1 MRGKLKERLPEAVF
15 HNAALA
21 GIFRQMAA
29 CYRYMGPDQRFRA
42 MAYDRAARTIA
53 NLKNDISFYAQSLA
67 SLDTLNGIGESI
79 AEKIMEYLKT
89 GKIQT
94 FETLKTAVPEDL
106 MSLMDINGFGPATI
120 RLLHD
125 SLGVNNREELA
136 AALLSGEVAQI
147 KGFGEKR
154 IENMKRGLKLFKEY
168 HSRMLLPDA
177 LNIGAELQSLLS
189 GIKQVKEILLAGSL
203 RRRKETIG
211 DIDIILTADR
221 KYWKKIIAVII
232 GFQGVTR
239 VLASGETKASFIYGP
254 QKVQVDIRLV
264 HDFEFGAASL
274 YFTGSKE
281 HNIRLRLMAKE
292 KGWKLNEY
300 GLFESD
306 TDKRI
311 AGRTEAEIYRK
322 LEMDY
327 IPPELREDR
336 GELETASH
344 EELPRLLEE
353 KDIKGDLQM
362 HSTWSDGA
370 ESIETIATFIKS
382 HFPHYHYIV
391 ITDHSPSERLAHG
404 LKPADF
410 RKQFVEID
418 KINKKIKSDFVK
430 KGVEV
435 DILADGSLDLPDDLL
450 DQFDWV
456 TASIH
461 SNFNQDNTGRLI
473 RACNHPAIHC
483 IGHPSGRLIGKRNAY
498 PLDWE
503 RVFKTAAAT
512 GTAMEINA
520 QPERL
525 DLKDDL
531 IQKALEFG
539 VTLTVSTDAHDLD
552 QFSFMAYGVSMA
564 RRGWCT
570 AKSVLNAQTWTA
582 IENFKKRKKAM
593 LRH

>member
-1 MRGKLKERLPEAVF
+1 MRRKSIEGHAEGIF

-21 GIFRQMAA
+21 GIFRQMSA

-42 MAYDRAARTIA
+42 IAYDNAARTIA
-53 NLKNDISFYAQSLA
+53 NLKEDISSYAQNLA
-67 SLDTLNGIGESI
+67 SLDALKGVGESI

-94 FETLKTAVPEDL
+94 FEDLKASVPEDL

-125 SLGVNNREELA
+125 SLGVNNRDELA
-136 AALLSGEVAQI
+136 AALVSGEVAQI

-177 LNIGAELQSLLS
+177 LSIGSELQNLLTR
-189 GIKQVKEILLAGSL
+189 IKQVKEILLAGSL

-221 KYWKKIIAVII
+221 KYWKKIIATIV
-232 GFQGVTR
+232 GFQGVAR

-281 HNIRLRLMAKE
+281 HNIRLRLLAKE

-306 TDKRI
+306 TEKRI
-311 AGRTEAEIYRK
+311 AGGTEAEIYRK
-322 LEMDY
+322 LGMDF

-336 GELETASH
+336 GEIEAASQGK
-344 EELPRLLEE
+344 LPRLLEE
-353 KDIKGDLQM
+353 KEIKGDLQM

-370 ESIETIATFIKS
+370 ESIETIAGFVKS
-382 HFPHYHYIV
+382 QFPQYQYIV

-404 LKPADF
+404 LKAADF
-410 RKQFVEID
+410 LKQFEEID
-418 KINKKIKSDFVK
+418 QINKKNRDDFVK

-435 DILADGSLDLPDDLL
+435 DVLADGSLDLSDDLL
-450 DQFDWV
+450 CQFDWV

-473 RACNHPAIHC
+473 SSCNHPAVHC

-498 PLDWE
+498 PVDWE
-503 RVFKTAAAT
+503 KVFKTAAAT
-512 GTAMEINA
+512 GTAIEINA

-531 IQKALEFG
+531 IQRALELG
-539 VTLTVSTDAHDLD
+539 VTLSISTDAHSLG
-552 QFSFMAYGVSMA
+552 QFSFMSFGVATA
-564 RRGWCT
+564 RRGWCM
-570 AKSVLNAQTWTA
+570 AKSVLNTQTWA
-582 IENFKKRKKAM
+582 KIEAFKKKKKTL
-593 LRH
+593 LRN

>member
-1 MRGKLKERLPEAVF
+1 MRGKSKERLSEAVF

-42 MAYDRAARTIA
+42 MAYERAARTIA
-53 NLKNDISFYAQSLA
+53 NLKEDISFYAQSLA
-67 SLDTLNGIGESI
+67 SLDALNGIGESI
-79 AEKIMEYLKT
+79 AEKIVEYLKT

-94 FETLKTAVPEDL
+94 FETLKAAVPEDL

-154 IENMKRGLKLFKEY
+154 IENMKRGLKLFKEF

-221 KYWKKIIAVII
+221 KYWKKIITVII
-232 GFQGVTR
+232 GFQGVAR

-311 AGRTEAEIYRK
+311 AGRTEAEIYKK
-322 LEMDY
+322 LGMDY

-336 GELETASH
+336 GELEKASH

-382 HFPHYHYIV
+382 HYPQYQYIV

-456 TASIH
+456 IASIH

-473 RACNHPAIHC
+473 CACNHPAIHC

-498 PLDWE
+498 PLDWDK
-503 RVFKTAAAT
+503 VFKTAAAT
-512 GTAMEINA
+512 GTALEINA

-539 VTLTVSTDAHDLD
+539 VTLTISTDAHDLG

-570 AKSVLNAQTWTA
+570 AKSVLNTQSWTA
-582 IENFKKRKKAM
+582 VEDFKKRKKAM
-593 LRH
+593 LRY